1 MSMSV
6 GGVSQATAAA
16 TSAQA
21 SGSDQVQLTAAISM
35 QKKSQDLVAEQ
46 TRELIASA
54 TGVGQ
59 SLDVH
64 G

>member
-1 MSMSV
+1 MSISV
-6 GGVSQATAAA
+6 GGASAAAA
-16 TSAQA
+16 TATSAEGA
-21 SGSDQVQLTAAISM
+21 STNQVQLQAAISI

-46 TRELIASA
+46 TQALIASA

-59 SLDVH
+59 NLDVR

>member
-1 MSMSV
+1 
-6 GGVSQATAAA
+6 
-16 TSAQA
+16 
-21 SGSDQVQLTAAISM
+21 VQLQAAVSM
-35 QKKSQDLVAEQ
+35 QKKSQDMVAEQ